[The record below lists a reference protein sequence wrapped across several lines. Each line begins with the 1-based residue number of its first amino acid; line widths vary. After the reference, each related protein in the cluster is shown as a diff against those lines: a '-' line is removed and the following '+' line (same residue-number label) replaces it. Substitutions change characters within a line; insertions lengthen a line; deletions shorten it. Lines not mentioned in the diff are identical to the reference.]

1 MRYISWVRSTEDFGN
16 PPQALMDEMG
26 KAMAESVKNGVIVEA
41 GGMGTLREHGTKLTL
56 TGGKI
61 LDGPYSEA
69 KELVG
74 GYVIQNLDS
83 YEEAVEGARW
93 LLELHKEHWPEW
105 EGYVEVRQMFV
116 EGGFDA
122 E

>member
-1 MRYISWVRSTEDFGN
+1 MRYISWVRSTKDFGA

-26 KAMAESVKNGVIVEA
+26 KAMEESVRNGVILEA
-41 GGMGTLREHGTKLTL
+41 GGMGTLREGGAKLTL

-61 LDGPYSEA
+61 TDGPYSEA

-74 GYVIQNLDS
+74 GYVIQNLAS

-116 EGGFDA
+116 EG
-122 E
+122 